1 MSHVYD
7 TTPPALNLKCIVATI
22 LLSCGY
28 WWLPPR
34 NKYVLLF
41 LSYMPYLAIAWY
53 DYIYAC
59 KHNFG
64 PTYLANFYS
73 WAKPQSS
80 SQIKIYKNWDPKI
93 KFKVNAVDLAV
104 LAVVIYFIPKFID
117 WDPKPE
123 QANNKAGKNLAY
135 IGLILTIL
143 IFIYLR
149 FTYS

>member
-1 MSHVYD
+1 MYD
-7 TTPPALNLKCIVATI
+7 TTPPALNLKCIVATL
-22 LLSCGY
+22 LLSLGY
-28 WWLPPR
+28 WYLPSR

-41 LSYMPYLAIAWY
+41 LAYVPYLAIAWY

-93 KFKVNAVDLAV
+93 KWKVHAVDFIV
-104 LAVVIYFIPKFID
+104 LAILLYFLPKFIQ

-123 QANNKAGKNLAY
+123 QANKKTANNFAYCGLA
-135 IGLILTIL
+135 ITVLV
-143 IFIYLR
+143 FIYLR
-149 FTYS
+149 FTLN